1 MKSYLKITLY
11 LFLFFSCCNC
21 FSQPGWIQQ
30 ISSTTDSLRCVKFR
44 NALTGWTAGT
54 NGTILK
60 TTTGGIIWNKIN
72 PEINNDFYS
81 ICIVSDSVLFVC
93 GENGMI
99 LKSENSG
106 NNWTTLSSGITIRL
120 NSIYF
125 VNSNTGY
132 ASGFN
137 GTVIKTTNSGN
148 KWNELNTGTDIQLNS
163 IFFTGSLKGWIAG
176 FGGIFHTTNG
186 GLSWSPQFIDGYLV
200 LNSIFF
206 RDSLHG
212 WSAYYDNLTFGPEN
226 IRTTTGGLDWINY
239 SMNNSYSISL
249 FFVDNN
255 TGWSSGYYGQI
266 NFSTDGGISW
276 ISQSSG
282 SPEHLNSVYFTD
294 PLTGWITGNSGTIL
308 KTTTGGILTGFTNHE
323 INFPGNF
330 YVSQNY
336 PNPFNPSTTF
346 SYYLPLNNFVSL
358 KIYDIL
364 GNEAAVAISKFQNA
378 GNYKI
383 VLNASELPA
392 GIYFYR
398 FTSGKYSESGKML
411 LVK

>member
-1 MKSYLKITLY
+1 MKSYFKIFLL
-11 LFLFFSCCNC
+11 LFILFSGNNC
-21 FSQPGWIQQ
+21 LSQPGWIHQT
-30 ISSTTDSLRCVKFR
+30 SGTSDSLRCIKFI
-44 NALTGWTAGT
+44 NSLTGFIAGT

-60 TTTGGIIWNKIN
+60 TTTGGIIWSKIN
-72 PEINNDFYS
+72 PGIKYDFYS
-81 ICIVSDSVLFVC
+81 ICIISDSVLFAC

-99 LKSENSG
+99 LRSENSG
-106 NNWTTLSSGITIRL
+106 NNWTTLSSGITTRL
-120 NSIYF
+120 NSICF
-125 VNSNTGY
+125 VNSNTGF

-148 KWNELNTGTDIQLNS
+148 NWYALNTGTDIQLNS
-163 IFFTGSLKGWIAG
+163 IFFTGHLKGWTAG

-186 GLSWSPQFIDGYLV
+186 GNSWSPQFIDGYLV

-206 RDSLHG
+206 TDSLHG

-226 IRTTTGGLDWINY
+226 IRTITGGLDWINY

-266 NFSTDGGISW
+266 NYSSDGGISW
-276 ISQSSG
+276 ITQSSG

-294 PLTGWITGNSGTIL
+294 ALTGWISGNSGTIL
-308 KTTTGGILTGFTNHE
+308 KTTTGGILTGFTNQE
-323 INFPGNF
+323 ISIPGNF
-330 YVSQNY
+330 YISQNY

-346 SYYLPLNNFVSL
+346 SYFLPSDNFVSL
-358 KIYDIL
+358 KIFDIL
-364 GNEAAVAISKFQNA
+364 GNEAAISVGKFQNA
-378 GNYKI
+378 GSYKI
-383 VLNASELPA
+383 VFDASDLPA

-398 FTSGKYSESGKML
+398 FSSGKFSDSGKML